1 LWVVA
6 SRKRSEGFTI
16 VVEGREKNKPA
27 FTARSILLP
36 TPQPHS
42 KLSWV
47 NLEGPTPQAILS
59 YYTGGAHCCMS
70 SVIATKLPSG
80 KWTIIEAGSLDGEFG
95 PDFEDLDGDGT
106 RELLS
111 VDNGFLYAFDSY
123 AGSAAPAK
131 IEKLVGG
138 KIVDVTRDARY
149 RRYHVQYL
157 AWLEDRASEDDWK
170 SNGFLAGWV
179 AQKII
184 VGEGAEA
191 WERMLKTYN
200 RATSDGLEICT
211 EDKPT
216 EVCPPA
222 KLKKVSFPEALRR
235 FLDDKDYR

>member
-1 LWVVA
+1 MD
-6 SRKRSEGFTI
+6 
-16 VVEGREKNKPA
+16 GREKNRTI
-27 FTARSILLP
+27 FTVRSIPLF

-47 NLEGPTPQAILS
+47 RLEGPTPQAIVS

-80 KWTIIEAGSLDGEFG
+80 KWTTVEAGSLDGEYG
-95 PDFEDLDGDGT
+95 PAFEDLDGDGT

-111 VDNGFLYAFDSY
+111 IDNRFLYAFDSY

-138 KIVDVTRDARY
+138 KLVDVTRDPKF
-149 RRYHVQYL
+149 RRYHIQYL

-170 SNGFLAGWV
+170 SNGYLAGWV
-179 AQKII
+179 AQKIL
-184 VGEGAEA
+184 VGEGTDA
-191 WERMLKTYN
+191 WERMLKSYN
-200 RATSDGLEICT
+200 RDASDGLEVCT

-216 EVCPPA
+216 ETCPPG

-235 FLDDKDYR
+235 FLDDKEYR